1 MRIEVLYFD
10 GCPNHK
16 PAVERVQELLRD
28 EGISAEVLEVNV
40 REPSAAQELGFLGS
54 PTVRVNGLDVE
65 PDARRA
71 REYGM
76 MCRTYFVDGRR
87 EGLPSR
93 EMLQRAVREANSAV
107 ILESRVARDREEYAV
122 RSNGGEWLTAW
133 HPAVQAPAG
142 TPHGANG
149 WCVTADDRLV
159 LISNDG
165 ERWGWPGGRP
175 ERDESWEQTLRR
187 EILEEACCMVREAR
201 LLGFC
206 RGACISG
213 PENGLVLV
221 RSIWR
226 AEVDLMPWEPRFE
239 IAHRRVIST
248 NEVLS
253 NLWIEVGSEPIFYRS
268 LREAA
273 LI

>member
-1 MRIEVLYFD
+1 MRIEILYFD
-10 GCPNHK
+10 GCPNYK
-16 PAVERVQELLRD
+16 PAVERVQELLGD
-28 EGISAEVLEVNV
+28 EGVSAEVLEINV
-40 REPSAAQELGFLGS
+40 RELSAAQELGFLGS

-65 PDARRA
+65 PEARTA
-71 REYGM
+71 REFGM
-76 MCRTYFVDGRR
+76 TCRTYSMDGRR

-93 EMLQRAVREANSAV
+93 ELLRRAVQHAKSVLVFEN
-107 ILESRVARDREEYAV
+107 RVARDHEEYPV
-122 RSNGGEWLTAW
+122 RANGGEWLTAW
-133 HPAVQAPAG
+133 HPAIHVPTG

-149 WCVTADDRLV
+149 LCVTADDRLV
-159 LISNDG
+159 LISNDA

-187 EILEEACCMVREAR
+187 EVLEEACCMVREAR

-206 RGACISG
+206 RSACISG

-239 IAHRRVIST
+239 IAHRCVVST
-248 NEVLS
+248 NEALS
-253 NLWIEVGSEPIFYRS
+253 HLWIEAGFEPIYYRA
-268 LREAA
+268 LKEAA
-273 LI
+273 VM